1 MAKKGA
7 RLPSK
12 QTSSLRASTA
22 CRYGIEHLR
31 IAFVSC
37 LSYQSTLS
45 NGSGPRKEKEVENRN
60 PDSHFHPY
68 FSTYTSPINHPNGRV
83 LVCDRN
89 RKDVV
94 MWYVMGSNSLP
105 NYYLFLIDSSG
116 YSSSFKV
123 YLNKFKL
130 NMDYRNKAP

>member
-83 LVCDRN
+83 IEVKT
-89 RKDVV
+89 KDVV
-94 MWYVMGSNSLP
+94 MCSVPIPYLT

-130 NMDYRNKAP
+130 NMDYRNKAR